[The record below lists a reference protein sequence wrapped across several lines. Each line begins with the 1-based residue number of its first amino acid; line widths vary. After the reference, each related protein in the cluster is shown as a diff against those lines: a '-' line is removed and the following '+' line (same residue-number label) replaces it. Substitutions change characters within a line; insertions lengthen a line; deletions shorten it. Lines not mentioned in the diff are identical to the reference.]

1 MPGVGGFQLVVGA
14 MLGSAGGSPD
24 AWGDRPAL
32 RPRNDVFAVDG
43 IHYIRGV
50 LSPAAATLAALG
62 AALLA
67 LVALLIALRRRPVG
81 SDPAALAGVHER
93 LDRLLEG
100 QQAIP
105 RTLAEGAADVRER
118 LARLS
123 EATRR
128 LETLGAAVADVQQLL
143 QVPRLRGTLGE
154 LWLEEL
160 LRQVLPAGSWELQ
173 YGFRSGERVDAV
185 IRLRER
191 LVPVDAKFPLEAC
204 RRLFLLEG
212 EDEARERRALQRT
225 LRQRVDEIAEKYI
238 RPEEGTYDFALM
250 YVPAEAVYYE
260 AVVRGTDDAEESVT
274 AYAHRRRVVIVS
286 PNTFYAYLA
295 SLAHGLRGL
304 EVEARAREIVDGLS
318 ALELELDRTVETV
331 ALAGRHLQNA
341 VKQQEEAER
350 RLGVLGG
357 RLAGLRAGS
366 AGAGAPPETP

>member
-1 MPGVGGFQLVVGA
+1 MFT
-14 MLGSAGGSPD
+14 
-24 AWGDRPAL
+24 
-32 RPRNDVFAVDG
+32 
-43 IHYIRGV
+43 
-50 LSPAAATLAALG
+50 PAAATVLAVVAVLI
-62 AALLA
+62 ALLA
-67 LVALLIALRRRPVG
+67 VLLARRPHPDARAE
-81 SDPAALAGVHER
+81 STAGLHER

-160 LRQVLPAGSWELQ
+160 LRQVLPEGSWELQ
-173 YGFRSGERVDAV
+173 YGFRTGERVDAV

-204 RRLFLLEG
+204 RRLLMLEG
-212 EDEARERRALQRT
+212 EDELRERRALRRT
-225 LRQRVDEIAEKYI
+225 LRARIDEIAEKYI
-238 RPEEGTYDFALM
+238 RPDEGTYDFALM

-260 AVVRGTDDAEESVT
+260 AVVRGTDDEEESVT

-304 EVEARAREIVDGLS
+304 EVETRAREIVDGLN
-318 ALELELDRTVETV
+318 ALELELARTVDTV
-331 ALAGRHLQNA
+331 ELTGRHLQNA
-341 VKQQEEAER
+341 VKQQEEAAR
-350 RLGVLGG
+350 RLATLGA
-357 RLAGLRAGS
+357 RLEGLR
-366 AGAGAPPETP
+366 GAGARTGAPGATG